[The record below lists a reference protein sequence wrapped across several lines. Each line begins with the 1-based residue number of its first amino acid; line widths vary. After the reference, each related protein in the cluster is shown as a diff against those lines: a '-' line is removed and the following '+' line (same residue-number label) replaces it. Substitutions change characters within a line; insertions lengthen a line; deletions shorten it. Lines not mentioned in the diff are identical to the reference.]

1 MNRRRWWVLVSAVV
15 VLVAGVVCGVGVP
28 GAVASGDEDSRP
40 SNGELG
46 VYPDHGPSRQMFFDK
61 GGRWRDGWCK
71 RGEGYSVV
79 VDVSGAPEDYRGD
92 LTPTLEHVKKFGPT
106 VADGWIVRCHE
117 GPYGAKSSSSYTV
130 DWLSVAESVGL
141 EGHQVFQF
149 DEPDPNDNI
158 PPDVV
163 GCGQGGPS
171 MFEIMH
177 ARTWCLSY
185 SSNMYRW
192 NFAFGIRPDA
202 SGDLSG
208 GWPPHGSA
216 VDDPWPSAG
225 AGNRV
230 LPLDASGD
238 LQKNDVV
245 DGAVVYIE
253 YGREESGNCS
263 RGRAL
268 KGIRYVC
275 LGEAA
280 QHPRRYPGH
289 PERTLIPQYGV
300 DEPKPA
306 PTPSGN
312 PRPRPSAPT
321 GGPTRDPGSGNGPHP
336 HRPRHTRRPTPPVRP
351 HPGQHRAGVGGVTGR
366 DGTPH
371 HGAFHRNAH
380 KDVHAGDRVSSQM
393 RKAARTPSPS
403 APPST
408 SASPSGTP
416 SASPSPSVSPSAT
429 SSPSVSAG
437 VVVSPS
443 PGDGRVWGSEQQGP
457 AASDGARRR
466 VPGWAWGAGAGV
478 LVAAGV
484 VAWWMTRGRRRD
496 REDDEVGTDLFE

>member
-1 MNRRRWWVLVSAVV
+1 MNRRRWWALVSAVA
-15 VLVAGVVCGVGVP
+15 VAMIGALWGVGVP

-46 VYPDHGPSRQMFFDK
+46 VYPDHGPSRQTFLDK
-61 GGRWRDGWCK
+61 GGRWRDGWCR

-117 GPYGAKSSSSYTV
+117 GPYGAKSSSPYTGM
-130 DWLSVAESVGL
+130 DWLDVAESVGL
-141 EGHQVFQF
+141 EGHRVFSQ
-149 DEPDPNDNI
+149 DDLTT
-158 PPDVV
+158 
-163 GCGQGGPS
+163 GCRGGVPV
-171 MFEIMH
+171 FEIMH
-177 ARTWCLSY
+177 VRTRCLTRDIY
-185 SSNMYRW
+185 DIYRW

-208 GWPPHGSA
+208 GWPPDGSA

-238 LQKNDVV
+238 LQKSDVV

-253 YGREESGNCS
+253 YGHEDKDCF
-263 RGRAL
+263 RGQPDIDVSER
-268 KGIRYVC
+268 IDYVC

-280 QHPRRYPGH
+280 RHPRMYPGH

-306 PTPSGN
+306 PTPSED
-312 PRPRPSAPT
+312 PRPQPSAPT
-321 GGPTRDPGSGNGPHP
+321 AGPTRDPGSGNGPHP
-336 HRPRHTRRPTPPVRP
+336 HRPRHTRRPTPPARP
-351 HPGQHRAGVGGVTGR
+351 HPGQHHDGSNGRGGSARAGHGGVVRRGEM
-366 DGTPH
+366 
-371 HGAFHRNAH
+371 
-380 KDVHAGDRVSSQM
+380 HAGDRVSSQV

-403 APPST
+403 APPPT
-408 SASPSGTP
+408 SATPSV

-429 SSPSVSAG
+429 PSPSVSAG

-457 AASDGARRR
+457 SASDGARRR

-478 LVAAGV
+478 LLAAGV
-484 VAWWMTRGRRRD
+484 VAWWVTRGRRRD